1 MCHVFPADRALA
13 TGRDLRQLRFSKP
26 FSGYVIHPYLASIK
40 DVIYLKKAEKTPATG
55 EQDTRRI
62 VQEML
67 DDIESGGE
75 AKARE
80 YAANLDKWTG
90 EIVVSKEEIKTA
102 GESLSQRARDDIQ
115 FAYERVKKF
124 AEAQLAS
131 MTEFET
137 ELSPGL
143 IAGQRLIPVQ
153 TAGCYIPGGR
163 YAHIASAI
171 MSVTTA
177 KVAGVKNVVAC
188 SPTRGDSGVHPSILY
203 AADLAGADTI
213 LALGGV
219 QGIAAMAFGLFSGH
233 PADILVGPGN
243 RFVAEAKRILYGR
256 VGIDM
261 FAGPTEIAVI
271 ADETADPNIVA
282 SDLISQAEHGFDSPA
297 WLISTSED
305 LAKEVMARIPDCIAR
320 LGEPNRS
327 AAEGAWRDYGE
338 VVIADTREE
347 AVIQSDIYAA
357 EHLEVHTADLE
368 WWLANLSN
376 YGSLFLGEETTVTYG
391 DKASGP
397 NHILPTKGAARYSG
411 GLSVGKFI
419 KTVTWQRMNRE
430 ANRDVGAV
438 SARIS
443 RAEGMEGHA
452 LAGDDRLHKYF
463 PEEQFELKA
472 S

>member
-13 TGRDLRQLRFSKP
+13 TGRHLRQLRFSKP

-243 RFVAEAKRILYGR
+243 RFVAEAKR
-256 VGIDM
+256 
-261 FAGPTEIAVI
+261 
-271 ADETADPNIVA
+271 
-282 SDLISQAEHGFDSPA
+282 
-297 WLISTSED
+297 
-305 LAKEVMARIPDCIAR
+305 
-320 LGEPNRS
+320 
-327 AAEGAWRDYGE
+327 
-338 VVIADTREE
+338 
-347 AVIQSDIYAA
+347 
-357 EHLEVHTADLE
+357 
-368 WWLANLSN
+368 
-376 YGSLFLGEETTVTYG
+376 
-391 DKASGP
+391 
-397 NHILPTKGAARYSG
+397 
-411 GLSVGKFI
+411 
-419 KTVTWQRMNRE
+419 
-430 ANRDVGAV
+430 
-438 SARIS
+438 
-443 RAEGMEGHA
+443 
-452 LAGDDRLHKYF
+452 
-463 PEEQFELKA
+463 
-472 S
+472 